1 LRLIA
6 RAFGGELGGV
16 RQHCVADSLAGA
28 TGVER
33 GGAAIE
39 VVDVVGRL
47 VVVWY
52 VVHAYSFRD
61 SRNFVRA

>member
-1 LRLIA
+1 M
-6 RAFGGELGGV
+6 FGGELGGV
-16 RQHCVADSLAGA
+16 RQHGVAHTLARA
-28 TGVER
+28 TGIER

-47 VVVWY
+47 VVAWY
-52 VVHAYSFRD
+52 VVHAYSFRH